1 MFVRSCTSPY
11 MRIYEWYFNPCS
23 PYVKLAWYSFYPVA
37 HLAACGREMIV
48 VSSGAV
54 AAGRQVFRAQSDTRN
69 IADPLPIPS
78 RDSLKFTDANFP
90 VESTHVTAQE
100 CAAAGQAR
108 LMALYDAMFQV
119 YGFSAA
125 QILLSIPDLVV
136 SADSLDCNMLE
147 IGA

>member
-1 MFVRSCTSPY
+1 
-11 MRIYEWYFNPCS
+11 
-23 PYVKLAWYSFYPVA
+23 
-37 HLAACGREMIV
+37 MIV

-69 IADPLPIPS
+69 ISGPLPIPS
-78 RDSLKFTDANFP
+78 RDSLKFEDTKTRVELTNF
-90 VESTHVTAQE
+90 TTQE

-108 LMALYDAMFQV
+108 LMALYDTMFQV

-136 SADSLDCNMLE
+136 SADSFDCDTLR
-147 IGA
+147 IHT